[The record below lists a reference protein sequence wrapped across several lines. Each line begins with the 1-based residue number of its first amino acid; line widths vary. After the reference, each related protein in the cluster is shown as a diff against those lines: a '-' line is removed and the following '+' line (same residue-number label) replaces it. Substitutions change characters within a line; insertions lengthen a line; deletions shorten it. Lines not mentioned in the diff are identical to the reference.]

1 MFFPGENTTRRKSC
15 LAGYVRAICVVCV
28 AAAVLAT
35 VERAS
40 AALEPVVGSEPW
52 QARFEAWVEA
62 ELVHE
67 QLVKAAK
74 HLSQFNPDVILRVL
88 DELEMER
95 VQTVREM
102 PQLPAEVVPALNA
115 KGLAGASLK
124 AARLYANGS
133 PEAALQLV
141 EDPSLEANANAAYF
155 RAQLLDESTRDS
167 GPRERIDVI
176 HEYRY
181 ALSLSP
187 ESPQAPRTR
196 LRMGQIYLEIRFFP
210 EAAAALRALLERV
223 PESEAAR
230 ISAGE
235 AAYLD
240 GDAKAAIDTIIKLD
254 LKELSPASRRWALRR
269 IADSLFRARRFPAAI
284 IAYHTVIDEAESL
297 EDVAPLARLRL
308 GAALLQTGKPQEAQ
322 STLRMVIS
330 AEAPPRQS
338 ALAGLLLA
346 RAARELEAF
355 DEASETARQALETL
369 PHSPEA
375 ALAAVEVLEAERL
388 ADRGKLNLPDGAQS
402 LIDPAA
408 TQPEYG
414 LLAYRVAAV
423 PGPHGTQADSRGWLG
438 KLLKTLPE
446 GAVRELAH
454 DDLEHR
460 LQAHLKE
467 IYAGKRAADPEILDD
482 VEEYLRPKL
491 VDENTLLI
499 GLEAFYRS
507 GRWQT
512 CMRWGRALFQSEVR
526 PIRRG
531 LGAWRA
537 VRCKQAKEP
546 KLVSIVRLL
555 EAADGGTSGPF
566 ALALAALASE
576 KIVRKGDLSK
586 AVRVYERA
594 LESVAEPRLLGPG
607 LLRLGELQLA
617 LGQVSLGTR
626 RILRGLSL
634 TDQDDTVTDPFRKAG
649 LVALARALA
658 QNQQPKNSRAAKH
671 LKHEQQRAEEWW
683 KPAYAYLALR
693 AGIGLTPEGNDVFS
707 RAAFQIRE
715 ADRLE
720 RRIKKLVGEIEKTAA
735 KRRGDKG

>member
-15 LAGYVRAICVVCV
+15 LAGYVRTVCVVCV
-28 AAAVLAT
+28 ATAVLAT
-35 VERAS
+35 VEPAS

-67 QLVKAAK
+67 QLVEAAK
-74 HLSQFNPDVILRVL
+74 HLPQFDPEVTLQVL
-88 DELEMER
+88 EELEMER
-95 VQTVREM
+95 VQTIRET
-102 PQLPAEVVPALNA
+102 PQLPAEVVPALSTQ
-115 KGLAGASLK
+115 GLDGASLK

-141 EDPSLEANANAAYF
+141 EDPSLEANASAAYL

-167 GPRERIDVI
+167 GPRERLDVI
-176 HEYRY
+176 HGYRY

-187 ESPQAPRTR
+187 ESLQAQRTR
-196 LRMGQIYLEIRFFP
+196 LRMGQIYLEVRFIP
-210 EAAAALRALLERV
+210 EAAAALRTLLERA
-223 PESEAAR
+223 PESDAVR

-240 GDAKAAIDTIIKLD
+240 GDAKAAVDTIIKLD
-254 LKELSPASRRWALRR
+254 LSKLSPASRRWALRR
-269 IADSLFRARRFPAAI
+269 TADSLFRARRFPAAI
-284 IAYHTVIDEAESL
+284 LAYQRVVDEADTL
-297 EDVAPLARLRL
+297 EDVAPLVRLRL
-308 GAALLQTGKPQEAQ
+308 GAALLQTGKPREAQ
-322 STLRMVIS
+322 SELRMVIS
-330 AEAPPRQS
+330 AEAPPQQS

-355 DEASETARQALETL
+355 DEASETAREALKTL

-402 LIDPAA
+402 LIDPTAM
-408 TQPEYG
+408 QPEYG

-423 PGPHGTQADSRGWLG
+423 PGPDNTQADSRGWLG
-438 KLLKTLPE
+438 RLLKTLPE

-454 DDLEHR
+454 ADLEHR

-467 IYAGKRAADPEILDD
+467 VYAGKSVADPQILDD

-507 GRWQT
+507 SRWQS

-546 KLVSIVRLL
+546 KLVSTVRLL

-566 ALALAALASE
+566 ALALAALGAE
-576 KIVRKGDLSK
+576 RILQKGDLPK

-617 LGQVSLGTR
+617 LGQVNLGTR

-658 QNQQPKNSRAAKH
+658 QTRHPESSRAAKH

-693 AGIGLTPEGNDVFS
+693 AGIELTPEGNNVFS
-707 RAAFQIRE
+707 RAALQIRE
-715 ADRLE
+715 ADRLQ
-720 RRIKKLVGEIEKTAA
+720 RRIKKLIGEIEKTAA
-735 KRRGDKG
+735 KGGGDAG